1 MADETVNNPYEID
14 DRHVEKTVDEYGN
27 RVGLHHVFY
36 LQIEMAEAASADNTI
51 NRLLGELVKELD
63 KKNFMLSW
71 KEWSETEEV
80 LI

>member
-1 MADETVNNPYEID
+1 MDN
-14 DRHVEKTVDEYGN
+14 TVDK
-27 RVGLHHVFY
+27 HVFY
-36 LQIEMAEAASADNTI
+36 LQIEMDEAASADNTI

>member
-1 MADETVNNPYEID
+1 MAN
-14 DRHVEKTVDEYGN
+14 TVDK
-27 RVGLHHVFY
+27 HIFY
-36 LQIEMAEAASADNTI
+36 LQIEMDEAASADNTI

-71 KEWSETEEV
+71 KEWSETEVV